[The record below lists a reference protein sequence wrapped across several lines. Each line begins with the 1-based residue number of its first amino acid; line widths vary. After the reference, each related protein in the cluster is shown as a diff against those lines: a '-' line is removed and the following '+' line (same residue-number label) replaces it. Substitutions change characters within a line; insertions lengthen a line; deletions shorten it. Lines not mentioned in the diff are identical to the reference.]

1 MAEELNEKMYTQEE
15 VDKLLQSEADK
26 RVSEALKKQEKKLE
40 ERQRLALMNEQ
51 EKYEY
56 ELKQRE
62 EALAE
67 REKKLALAEMKN
79 ETVKILSDKGL
90 SIDFADLV
98 VDTDATVVQTKI
110 GLLEK
115 AFNASI
121 QSEIQKRM
129 AGNVPA
135 KAESSVGLTKEDFNK
150 MTLAQMADLQKNQPE
165 LYNQLRKG

>member
-1 MAEELNEKMYTQEE
+1 MAEELTQEKMYTQEE

-67 REKKLALAEMKN
+67 RERKLALAEMKN
-79 ETVKILSDKGL
+79 ETVKILADKGL

-98 VDTDATVVQTKI
+98 VDTDAAVVQNKI
-110 GLLEK
+110 AMLEK
-115 AFNASI
+115 AF
-121 QSEIQKRM
+121 
-129 AGNVPA
+129 
-135 KAESSVGLTKEDFNK
+135 
-150 MTLAQMADLQKNQPE
+150 
-165 LYNQLRKG
+165 